1 MASQVHEA
9 SPADLVIWL
18 EAADGRCGAKA
29 AQLGRLLR
37 TGFHVPAGFV
47 VVDAL
52 GDDSWAGELE
62 AALRQLGPGPFA
74 VRSSAM
80 CEDGPEASYAGQLDT
95 TLGVTTPREVADAL
109 RSCAASGNTLRTL
122 AYATRRGH
130 PRHPTA
136 ESSDP
141 RTVPASVP
149 ASVPVIVQL
158 RVPADVSGVLFTRHP
173 VTGGDAVIIEAAPG
187 LGDQVVEGRVTPQRW
202 GVSDHVVIA
211 PAPAPG
217 SDGELVLTAGQV
229 LDIARTGRLVEA
241 ELAGPQDIEW
251 ALADGV
257 LWVLQARPITTTALL
272 GSPATTDARTS
283 GAAVRLLVRGT
294 GSSPGSAAGP
304 ARVIDGLDD
313 FDRFRPGDVLVC
325 RATSPAWTPLLA
337 RAAAVVT
344 EVGGILSHT
353 AIVAREFGIPAVTGV
368 DDATTALSS
377 GERVI
382 VDGTDGSVS
391 TVVHSQG
398 RPITEEGQ

>member
-95 TLGVTTPREVADAL
+95 TLGVTTPREVADAV

-158 RVPADVSGVLFTRHP
+158 LVPADVSGVLFTRHP

-257 LWVLQARPITTTALL
+257 LVGASGSSHHHDRPARLAGHLRRKDVRRCRPTA
-272 GSPATTDARTS
+272 GARHGLEPRQRRGPRPGHRRPGRLRPLPPRRRPRVPRDLTGLDSTS
-283 GAAVRLLVRGT
+283 GS
-294 GSSPGSAAGP
+294 GSSGGHRGRRHPVAHGDRGPGVRHP
-304 ARVIDGLDD
+304 
-313 FDRFRPGDVLVC
+313 
-325 RATSPAWTPLLA
+325 
-337 RAAAVVT
+337 
-344 EVGGILSHT
+344 
-353 AIVAREFGIPAVTGV
+353 
-368 DDATTALSS
+368 S
-377 GERVI
+377 GHGRRRRD
-382 VDGTDGSVS
+382 DGTEQRRASDRRW
-391 TVVHSQG
+391 H
-398 RPITEEGQ
+398 

>member
-95 TLGVTTPREVADAL
+95 TLGVTTPREVADAV
-109 RSCAASGNTLRTL
+109 RSCAASGNTLRAL
-122 AYATRRGH
+122 AYAARRGH
-130 PRHPTA
+130 PRHPRHPTA
-136 ESSDP
+136 ERSDP
-141 RTVPASVP
+141 RPVP

-158 RVPADVSGVLFTRHP
+158 LVPADVSGVLFTRHP
-173 VTGGDAVIIEAAPG
+173 VTGGDAVIIEAARG

-202 GVSDHVVIA
+202 AVSDHVVS
-211 PAPAPG
+211 APG
-217 SDGELVLTAGQV
+217 SRARLGRGDGPDRGAGAGHRPNRTA
-229 LDIARTGRLVEA
+229 VEA
-241 ELAGPQDIEW
+241 ELGGPQDVEW

-257 LWVLQARPITTTALL
+257 LWVLQARPITTTGLL
-272 GSPATTDARTS
+272 GSPATSDARTS

-304 ARVIDGLDD
+304 AQVIDGLDD

>member
-95 TLGVTTPREVADAL
+95 TLGVTTPREVADAV
-109 RSCAASGNTLRTL
+109 RSCAASGNTLRAL
-122 AYATRRGH
+122 AYAARRGH
-130 PRHPTA
+130 PRHPRHPTA
-136 ESSDP
+136 ERSDP
-141 RTVPASVP
+141 RPVP

-158 RVPADVSGVLFTRHP
+158 LVPADVSGVLFTRHP
-173 VTGGDAVIIEAAPG
+173 VTGGDAVIIEGARG
-187 LGDQVVEGRVTPQRW
+187 LGDQVVEGRVRPQRW
-202 GVSDHVVIA
+202 AVSDHVVSA

-217 SDGELVLTAGQV
+217 SDGEMVLTAGQV
-229 LDIARTGRLVEA
+229 LDIARTGRRVEA
-241 ELAGPQDIEW
+241 ELGGPQDVEW

-257 LWVLQARPITTTALL
+257 LWVLQARPITTTGLL
-272 GSPATTDARTS
+272 GSPATPDARTS

-304 ARVIDGLDD
+304 AQVIDGLDD

-368 DDATTALSS
+368 SDATTALSN

-382 VDGTDGSVS
+382 VDGTDGTVS
-391 TVVHSQG
+391 TAVHSPG
-398 RPITEEGQ
+398 RTITEEDQ